1 MRPRSNLAPRN
12 IKRTI
17 AGRGLRRYAEIMT
30 NDNNAEYFDIGL
42 VVPLEEEL
50 LHVMEQFPSLED
62 RSTDTVFCHVVDSGR
77 PDIRMIVV
85 QQQGMGKT
93 HAINAANFLFDQA
106 DLGLVVCL
114 GIAGSLSDDMRLAS
128 VCYSGK
134 IADVL
139 DNNKITDLEEDASE
153 TEFSPT
159 HYDTPDKFTQAFG
172 FIRTQPQLRPA
183 YVEWQAQ
190 RKAVAEELVTA
201 EVPAPGG
208 NMERIAEPRT
218 LNGIIVCGMV
228 SKSEGYNRKL
238 RAVDRALLAIETE
251 SGGVF
256 AQAKYH
262 GNCPAMA
269 VRGISD
275 YADKDK
281 KKLEH
286 ASKGG
291 VRALAAANAASF
303 LHLQITTNPYFEKAL
318 QERRSGTQEA
328 LPLASTPLEKDIV
341 TESIELVTKEI
352 DDALRRLSPEYKLQQ
367 KGYRLPI
374 PRIRRSAEDSM
385 VHRDDPPIDV
395 RDVLKTR
402 DRIVFAIPRTYP
414 DQSLPWVIA
423 SDLLTMELDDRQAMP
438 IVIDGEDI
446 RGKKTT
452 FSGIVSADLDALSQ
466 HAGVRIV
473 FIIENMPFAS
483 KHRVEAIL
491 DEVGKYPD
499 AKCIFFAQGDDALIG
514 ETNFASRSAA
524 IHYDSCRISFLEIAH
539 FIEKNFGMSSD
550 ESEVVAKRLRDTFN
564 QFSLDAHPTYFAG
577 IPRETLSALL
587 QANRRSELIQLA
599 VDGFLTFIV
608 AGDKADV
615 ALGRTTRSRFLRNLT
630 VEIKLEKRS
639 FDQAELIAFTQ
650 DFADRHDFD
659 IDPLAFINGFVDQGI
674 MHFESGKA
682 RISLPFIESY
692 LLAVE
697 LAAKPELAERY
708 FVIDADFD
716 FATFDLYSEI
726 GAAPVIVARV
736 KGALDASITELR
748 EKNPTDN
755 ILLGEDISP
764 ATVRRQESTTR
775 LKKRLQDAAKAVREG
790 ARNAEQ
796 KQQVLD
802 LSDRVRE
809 EASRQQETRIREEDE
824 GWTEKFGPVE
834 QAALTWS
841 IATVLLGAGAEHLEA
856 EDKRGLC
863 TSLVEGAAVLIDE
876 WCRLQLEVDFEE
888 MKRALTT
895 DEAIADMSGPGDDE
909 EKRKFVSG
917 VVDIIEYSALATP
930 VRRIMHF
937 LSEQARHRV
946 LSPSVDKA
954 EVTGVMEKIIHGTWL
969 IDIDPERGR
978 KRLKDAMKDLPRATF
993 FRITMVSHY
1002 LARVYWSHWKKDDRL
1017 TLLDA
1022 AEDILQPLDV
1032 DINKAQLK
1040 RLIEG
1045 DEKKVA

>member
-1 MRPRSNLAPRN
+1 MD
-12 IKRTI
+12 
-17 AGRGLRRYAEIMT
+17 RYSKAMT
-30 NDNNAEYFDIGL
+30 MKDSVAEYFDIGL

-50 LHVMEQFPSLED
+50 LQAMKQFPSADD
-62 RSTDTVFCHVVDSGR
+62 RSTDTVFCHVVDSGK
-77 PDIRMIVV
+77 PDIRMVIV

-93 HAINAANFLFDQA
+93 HAMHAANFLLERYDI
-106 DLGLVVCL
+106 GLIMCL
-114 GIAGSLSDDMRLAS
+114 GIAGSLSDDMRLGS

-139 DNNKITDLEEDASE
+139 DNNKITDLDDDAD
-153 TEFSPT
+153 TELSPT

-172 FIRTQPQLRPA
+172 FMRTQPKLRQG
-183 YVEWQAQ
+183 YLKWQEQ
-190 RKAVAEELVTA
+190 RKIVAEQLVSD

-208 NMERIAEPRT
+208 KMERIAEPT
-218 LNGIIVCGMV
+218 TQNGVIVCGMV
-228 SKSEGYNRKL
+228 SKSEKYNRKL

-262 GNCPAMA
+262 GECPAMT

-291 VRALAAANAASF
+291 VRELAAANAASF
-303 LHLQITTNPYFEKAL
+303 LHLQITSNPYFEKAL
-318 QERRSGTQEA
+318 LERRTGGQET
-328 LPLASTPLEKDIV
+328 LPLAAGPVEKDLI
-341 TESIELVTKEI
+341 TESIDLITKEI
-352 DDALRRLSPEYKLQQ
+352 DEALRKLSPEYKLQQ
-367 KGYRLPI
+367 KGYRLPL
-374 PRIRRSAEDSM
+374 PRIRRSTEDGLAQT
-385 VHRDDPPIDV
+385 DDPPTDV
-395 RDVLKTR
+395 RDALKSL
-402 DRIVFAIPRTYP
+402 DRIVLSLPRTYP

-423 SDLLTMELDDRQAMP
+423 SDLLTAELDERQVVP

-452 FSGIVSADLDALSQ
+452 FGGIVTPDLEQLNE
-466 HAGVRIV
+466 HAGARLV
-473 FIIENMPFAS
+473 FIIENMPFTS

-491 DEVGKYPD
+491 DEIEKYPD
-499 AKCIFFAQGDDALIG
+499 AKCIFIAQGDDALVG
-514 ETNFASRSAA
+514 ESNFASRSASV
-524 IHYDSCRISFLEIAH
+524 HYDSCRISFLEIAH
-539 FIEKNFGMSSD
+539 FIEKNFGMSGD

-615 ALGRTTRSRFLRNLT
+615 ALSRGARSRFLRSLT
-630 VEIKLEKRS
+630 VEMKLEKRS
-639 FDQAELIAFTQ
+639 FDQAELLTFTKM
-650 DFADRHDFD
+650 FADRHDFD
-659 IDPLAFINGFVDQGI
+659 IDPLAFINGFVDKGI
-674 MHFESGKA
+674 MHFESGNA

-692 LLAVE
+692 LLAAE
-697 LAAKPELAERY
+697 LASKPDLAERY
-708 FVIDADFD
+708 FVIEHDFD
-716 FATFDLYSEI
+716 FSTFDLYAEI
-726 GAAPVIVARV
+726 GAAPAIISRV
-736 KGALDASITELR
+736 KGAVDASITELR
-748 EKNPTDN
+748 AKNPGEN
-755 ILLGEDISP
+755 ILLGEGISP
-764 ATVRRQESTTR
+764 ATVRRQESTER
-775 LKKRLQDAAKAVREG
+775 LKKRLQAATKAVREG
-790 ARNAEQ
+790 ASNGAE
-796 KQQVLD
+796 KQQILD
-802 LSDRVRE
+802 LSDRIRE
-809 EASRQQETRIREEDE
+809 EAGRQRETQIGTEDE
-824 GWTEKFGPVE
+824 AWTKKIELLE
-834 QAALTWS
+834 RASLAWT

-856 EDKRGLC
+856 DDKRCLS
-863 TSLVEGAAVLIDE
+863 THLVVGAAALIDE
-876 WCRLQLEVDFEE
+876 WCRLQLEVDFEA
-888 MKRALTT
+888 MKQALTT
-895 DEAIADMSGPGDDE
+895 DEALADMPGPQDLD

-917 VVDIIEYSALATP
+917 LVDIIEYSAMADPL
-930 VRRIMHF
+930 RRVMHF

-954 EVTGVMEKIIHGTWL
+954 EVKGVLEKVLHGTWL

-978 KRLKDAMKDLPRATF
+978 KPLRDAMKELPRASF

-1002 LARVYWSHWKKDDRL
+1002 LARVYWSHWKKEDRL
-1017 TLLDA
+1017 ALLDA
-1022 AEDILQPLDV
+1022 AEDILEPLQV

-1045 DEKKVA
+1045 DEMKVA